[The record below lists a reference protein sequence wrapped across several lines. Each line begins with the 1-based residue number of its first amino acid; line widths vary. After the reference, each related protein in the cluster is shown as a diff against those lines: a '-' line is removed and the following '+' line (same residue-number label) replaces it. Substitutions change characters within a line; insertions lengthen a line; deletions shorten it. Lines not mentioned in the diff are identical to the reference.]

1 MAPGGRNTTMAEW
14 LVRIDQGSALS
25 AKVSLVTSKMLIR
38 AYYLN
43 SVLLGDLNA
52 TSKFYV
58 KSITSLFSRLVDAE
72 RQARKRTTRCEPG
85 SQIAG
90 KPAHA

>member
-1 MAPGGRNTTMAEW
+1 MAEW

-43 SVLLGDLNA
+43 
-52 TSKFYV
+52 
-58 KSITSLFSRLVDAE
+58 
-72 RQARKRTTRCEPG
+72 
-85 SQIAG
+85 
-90 KPAHA
+90 